1 MNEFNI
7 YCDES
12 CHLENDGQK
21 AMILGAVWC
30 LKDDKFMLFER
41 IKDIKKKHKLN
52 SNFEIKWN
60 KISTSK
66 IDFYIEIVNFF
77 FDIDK
82 LHFRGLIV
90 PDKNELNHE
99 KYGQTHD
106 DFYYKMYFDLLKII
120 VTPKRKY
127 NIYLDLKDTQ
137 GYEKV
142 NTLKEVISNQNY
154 DFSKKLINRIQE
166 VRSEEV
172 SLIQITD
179 LFIGA
184 LSYINRDLKTSSSK
198 LEIIELIKKRSGYSL
213 IRSTLPSE
221 DKFNIF
227 VWRANYNL

>member
-12 CHLENDGQK
+12 CHLENDKEK

-30 LKDDKFMLFER
+30 LKEDKHALFER
-41 IKDIKKKHKLN
+41 IKEIKKKHKLD

-60 KISTSK
+60 KISKSK
-66 IDFYIEIVNFF
+66 IDFYKEIVNFF
-77 FDIDK
+77 FDNDK
-82 LHFRGLIV
+82 IRFRALIV
-90 PDKNELNHE
+90 PDKSMLNHE
-99 KYGQTHD
+99 KFGQTHD
-106 DFYYKMYFDLLKII
+106 EFYYKMYFDLLKII

-142 NTLKEVISNQNY
+142 NTLREVISNQNY
-154 DFSKKLINRIQE
+154 DFSKSLINRIQE

-179 LFIGA
+179 LLIGA
-184 LSYINRDLKTSSSK
+184 LSYINRDLNSSKSK
-198 LEIIELIKKRSGYSL
+198 LELIDLIKKRSGYSL

-221 DKFNIF
+221 NKFNVF
-227 VWRANYNL
+227 VWRSNYN

>member
-12 CHLENDGQK
+12 CHLENDSQK

-30 LKDDKFMLFER
+30 LKDDKYFLFER
-41 IKDIKKKHKLN
+41 IKDIKKKHKLD

-60 KISTSK
+60 KISSSK
-66 IDFYIEIVNFF
+66 ILFYKEIVHFF
-77 FDIDK
+77 FDNDK
-82 LHFRGLIV
+82 LHFRGLII
-90 PDKNELNHE
+90 PDKSELNHE
-99 KYGQTHD
+99 KYKQTHD
-106 DFYYKMYFDLLKII
+106 EFYYKMYFDLLKII

-137 GYEKV
+137 GYDKV
-142 NTLKEVISNQNY
+142 NALREVISNQNY
-154 DFSKKLINRIQE
+154 DFSKSLINRIQE

-184 LSYINRDLKTSSSK
+184 LSYINRELNTSPSK

-213 IRSTLPSE
+213 VRSTLPSE
-221 DKFNIF
+221 NKFNIF
-227 VWRANYNL
+227 VWRPNYNS